1 MLCIQRELIIINLI
15 MQMFQY
21 FCKVRRGQSNAL
33 LKIDYENFQYVR
45 SLLHGNSLPG
55 LFL

>member
-1 MLCIQRELIIINLI
+1 MLCIQQELIIINLI